1 MLSIS
6 DKEKNV
12 TYNKKKL
19 VIDKDGFMISIGQ
32 IHYTVIVYYRI
43 CRKNNLTNY
52 YAAKN
57 LIIIASLA
65 KVLI

>member
-1 MLSIS
+1 
-6 DKEKNV
+6 
-12 TYNKKKL
+12 
-19 VIDKDGFMISIGQ
+19 MISIGQ
-32 IHYTVIVYYRI
+32 IHYTVVVYYRM
-43 CRKNNLTNY
+43 CRKNYINNLTNY